1 MKTGV
6 AVLSLLAVACAWP
19 ALAGPILY
27 IERGGLICDTQQTI
41 CLRGNLLYEQNPRL
55 LRLRARVQFAPGPGE
70 LRILMTG
77 TNRSGDRRYAPME
90 ITLRGKYSEIVDFK
104 MIPDHPDVN
113 AWAIDRISFEPE
125 TKG

>member
-1 MKTGV
+1 MNRRAASAGLF
-6 AVLSLLAVACAWP
+6 ALACALP
-19 ALAGPILY
+19 VLAGPSLY
-27 IERGGLICDTQQTI
+27 IQRGGLICDAEKTV
-41 CLRGNLLYEQNPRL
+41 CLRGNLTYEPNPRL

-104 MIPDHPDVN
+104 MIPDHPDIN
-113 AWAIDRISFEPE
+113 AWEIDRVSFERE
-125 TKG
+125 RKS

>member
-1 MKTGV
+1 MNRRH
-6 AVLSLLAVACAWP
+6 AWLSCISLACAMP
-19 ALAGPILY
+19 ALAEPALY
-27 IERGGLICDTQQTI
+27 VERGGLICDADQTV
-41 CLRGNLLYEQNPRL
+41 CLRGSLVYQPNPRL

-77 TNRSGDRRYAPME
+77 TNRRGDRRYAPME

-113 AWAIDRISFEPE
+113 AWEIDRVSFEPE
-125 TKG
+125 SKS

>member
-1 MKTGV
+1 MRPVLELLGLV
-6 AVLSLLAVACAWP
+6 ALGCACP
-19 ALAGPILY
+19 ALAGPALY
-27 IERGGLICDTQQTI
+27 IERGGLICDTEQTV
-41 CLRGNLLYEQNPRL
+41 CLRGNLVYEPNPRL

-113 AWAIDRISFEPE
+113 AWEIDRVSFEPE
-125 TKG
+125 PGG

>member
-1 MKTGV
+1 MKRRD
-6 AVLSLLAVACAWP
+6 ACLSLLALACTVP
-19 ALAGPILY
+19 ALAGPTLY
-27 IERGGLICDTQQTI
+27 IERGGLICDAEKTV
-41 CLRGNLLYEQNPRL
+41 CLRGTLVYEPNPRL

-70 LRILMTG
+70 LRIMMTG

-113 AWAIDRISFEPE
+113 AWQVDRVSFQPE
-125 TKG
+125 SKS